1 MFNIVVQGIYL
12 NNVIHP
18 RMKKVVIS
26 ENQLEKVITHMNSL
40 FDKRLSPVEGWQ
52 NVGHDIRRNSERS
65 GNGYYKGETFIHTP
79 EGDGY
84 FNYYT
89 CQGVE
94 NWEMEDVECPCLL
107 LQENDYDF
115 FDKRFP
121 PDLWKPLLLEW
132 WNHHCEYPAK
142 AVYKF

>member
-1 MFNIVVQGIYL
+1 MDIQGIYL

-18 RMKKVVIS
+18 AMKKVVIS
-26 ENQLEKVITHMNSL
+26 ENQLEKVITHMNGL
-40 FDKRLSPVEGWQ
+40 FDRKFSPIYGWN
-52 NVGHDIRRNSERS
+52 NVSLDISENPS
-65 GNGYYKGETFIHTP
+65 DSFEYPGEIFITTSEE

-89 CQGVE
+89 CEGVE
-94 NWEMEDVECPCLL
+94 NWEMDDVECPCLL
-107 LQENDYDF
+107 LQSYDYNF